1 MKNKSAS
8 LLLFVPIFF
17 LLAFNT
23 PHKLIT
29 KTVQSTLYDSIVAMD
44 KLWEDAYN
52 HCKMDVMEAI
62 ISEDLEFYHDQG
74 GLLTSKQKLNE
85 ALQQNICGK
94 VNRKLKP
101 GSVEVYPIKGYG
113 AVEMG
118 MHGFY
123 NSKEKIPN
131 DIHYAKFVHIWKR
144 ENGTWRI
151 TRVISLH

>member
-1 MKNKSAS
+1 MGD
-8 LLLFVPIFF
+8 
-17 LLAFNT
+17 
-23 PHKLIT
+23 T
-29 KTVQSTLYDSIVAMD
+29 KQATLYDSIVAMD

-144 ENGTWRI
+144 EIGTWRI

>member
-1 MKNKSAS
+1 MGDTNQA
-8 LLLFVPIFF
+8 
-17 LLAFNT
+17 
-23 PHKLIT
+23 
-29 KTVQSTLYDSIVAMD
+29 TLYDSIVAMD

-123 NSKEKIPN
+123 NSKERIPN

-144 ENGTWRI
+144 ENGTWKI